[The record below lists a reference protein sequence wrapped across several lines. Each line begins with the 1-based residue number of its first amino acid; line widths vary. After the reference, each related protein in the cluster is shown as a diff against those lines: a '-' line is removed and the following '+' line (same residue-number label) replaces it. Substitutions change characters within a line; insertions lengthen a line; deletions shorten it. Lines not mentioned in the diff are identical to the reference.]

1 METNGTAPQRVLTKS
16 SQDLNGLQFNAAN
29 KQNKPKTDNNV
40 KPQVQKRVSPP
51 ASRTTLSPR
60 PAEDEERAQYVSS
73 FGHPSP
79 GTIIRQQSSARLA
92 KGDNTPPNSVAAT
105 TRPGS
110 EAGSHVSTRDNASV
124 RSWASVGMG
133 STDGKK
139 MIIRRVPTTPVELF
153 NIVNPPT

>member
-1 METNGTAPQRVLTKS
+1 METNGAVAQQRILTKS
-16 SQDLNGLQFNAAN
+16 QQDLNGLQFNAIN
-29 KQNKPKTDNNV
+29 KQNKPKTENA
-40 KPQVQKRVSPP
+40 KPQPQKRVSPP
-51 ASRTTLSPR
+51 ATRNTLTPK
-60 PAEDEERAQYVSS
+60 PVEDEERVQNVSP

-79 GTIIRQQSSARLA
+79 GAIIRQQSSVRLA
-92 KGDNTPPNSVAAT
+92 KGEHTPPSSVTAN